1 MAADE
6 AARRALFSR
15 LVEQLGQEHASTL
28 MSSLPRVHADDLV
41 TEYALRREFELFEHK
56 LLAAMRQEINAQT
69 RLLFFSMIGTLFTA
83 VSLAFAAARL
93 A

>member
-1 MAADE
+1 MAVDE
-6 AARRALFSR
+6 AARRALYNK
-15 LVEQLGQEHASTL
+15 LEEQLGPEPASTL
-28 MSSLPRVHADDLV
+28 MASLPPVPHTEFATRRDLEV
-41 TEYALRREFELFEHK
+41 LEHR